1 MSPLLIIP
9 QEESAKESSYIS
21 QDSKESSS
29 VHDGHSVKAPSGR
42 AHLGVSLNSSFNS
55 SIESLSDISAHS
67 LACPTDEES
76 RAGYPLS
83 NGGARLR
90 SRSPG
95 SERCRRH
102 RLNDFWARNKGLILV
117 ILAQLFGALMSVTTR
132 LLETDGKHG
141 PGMHPFQVIA
151 ATLRMAIG
159 RSLKL
164 MSRSCSPA

>member
-1 MSPLLIIP
+1 MSPPLTIT

-21 QDSKESSS
+21 QNSKESSPA
-29 VHDGHSVKAPSGR
+29 HDGHSVKAPSGR
-42 AHLGVSLNSSFNS
+42 DHLDVPLNSPFDP

-67 LACPTDEES
+67 LACPNDEES

-83 NGGARLR
+83 HGEARLR
-90 SRSPG
+90 SRSLG
-95 SERCRRH
+95 SERCWRH

-117 ILAQLFGALMSVTTR
+117 TLAQLFGALMSVTTR

-151 ATLRMAIG
+151 AILPMAISP
-159 RSLKL
+159 SLNL
-164 MSRSCSPA
+164 MSRSYSPA